1 MATQNWIGNCPGAP
15 VRHLEVRAE
24 VVTKHS
30 SDLMLGDGV
39 GSQVAGN

>member
-1 MATQNWIGNCPGAP
+1 MATQNCIGNRPGAP

-24 VVTKHS
+24 VVTKQS
-30 SDLMLGDGV
+30 SDSMLGDGV